1 MFSQPMGGAKVV
13 KVDEVKES
21 WDRKSTVT
29 PFEYGTTMIPGLAY
43 VCTVDAFGDW

>member
-1 MFSQPMGGAKVV
+1 MFSQPMGGAEVV
-13 KVDEVKES
+13 KVEVKES
-21 WDRKSTVT
+21 WYRKSKVT